1 MAMEKGHR
9 LKYSDSLKWVPWID
23 GLSASEGKVRA
34 FCHYHLTFL
43 SLHFVES
50 KFKADYWKEVSC
62 DIFKNILK
70 THYGP

>member
-1 MAMEKGHR
+1 MLTAQDLLSSFTGLPHNTDYHLDAQEGPEKKKPR
-9 LKYSDSLKWVPWID
+9 PWID

-50 KFKADYWKEVSC
+50 KFKADY
-62 DIFKNILK
+62 
-70 THYGP
+70 